1 MKHYNL
7 DMGLAIACSF
17 IMGLSLIAMLG
28 FIGGNVNG
36 LTIGGAIAFGISIVV
51 LIVTGILSF
60 RPDST
65 LKKKWEGYHTLP
77 KEKIS
82 DFAAELKETREKYE
96 ADRNPKKNDAD
107 MFGKYTP
114 RFIPDGKIY
123 YGYLVQANNHLF
135 KPGFASGIGLPGVV
149 VYSPDEYYEKNPYA
163 LESVAE
169 YMYRNKAFNILANE
183 RNYFYN
189 KEMTDGEGRKVYITT
204 IFIHRPYIPDG
215 YLRSSLFPIIA
226 DISSRKKDSVATLD
240 SKYWTDKMIVNFLS
254 RDFSR
259 DSSPTIDVFGV

>member
-1 MKHYNL
+1 MACL
-7 DMGLAIACSF
+7 TAIPTIA
-17 IMGLSLIAMLG
+17 LIAG
-28 FIGGNVNG
+28 TVNG
-36 LTIGGAIAFGISIVV
+36 FNIAATVIFCVMLVASIAP
-51 LIVTGILSF
+51 LILAF
-60 RPDST
+60 RLDPT

-82 DFAAELKETREKYE
+82 DFAAELKEIRDKYE

-107 MFGKYTP
+107 LLFRYSPK
-114 RFIPDGKIY
+114 FIPDGKIY
-123 YGYLVQANNHLF
+123 YAHLVQANKLLF
-135 KPGFASGIGLPGVV
+135 KPKFSSGFCLPGVV

-163 LESVAE
+163 LERVAE